1 MGEMK
6 LGNNNWMENT
16 VQKLRPASGGNHKP
30 IEADKCPDNTKCM
43 TAPNSH
49 DTVAQEIHGSSSLGQ
64 AISIIKLDLY
74 NPKKEI
80 DTLRAAK
87 GPERDQGLLG
97 FRDKLDRMDNDDLR
111 SARDYLGNLMADPD
125 NKDDQFLG
133 TLQQEVNRELDSR
146 GRQPQFP
153 PRPSPVR
160 PFPPNIKP
168 QIQEQQDGPPFR
180 LD

>member
-1 MGEMK
+1 MGDMK
-6 LGNNNWMENT
+6 LGNHNWMENT
-16 VQKLRPASGGNHKP
+16 VQKLRPASGGNNKP
-30 IEADKCPDNTKCM
+30 VEAKCPDNAKCM
-43 TAPNSH
+43 PPH
-49 DTVAQEIHGSSSLGQ
+49 DTVAQEIHGSSTLGQ

-80 DTLRAAK
+80 DALRTAK

-97 FRDKLDRMDNDDLR
+97 FRDKLDHMDSDDLR
-111 SARDYLGNLMADPD
+111 TARDYLGNLMADPD

-160 PFPPNIKP
+160 PFPPHIKP
-168 QIQEQQDGPPFR
+168 QLQEQDGPPFR